1 MPRLMTFL
9 IVLIAFSVA
18 PMTST
23 AYAAAK
29 MRVETV
35 VITTASVE
43 YSFEAEIADTPQ
55 HKSQG
60 LMQRPLMDADRGMLF
75 DNGVERE
82 MFMWMKNT
90 ILTLDMIF
98 ITKDGTV
105 ARIAKNT
112 VPFSETIIPS
122 GQPVKGVLEVI
133 AGTADRIGLKPG
145 DKVKHQMFAE

>member
-1 MPRLMTFL
+1 MPRLMTYL
-9 IVLIAFSVA
+9 IVLIAFSAA
-18 PMTST
+18 PLTST
-23 AYAAAK
+23 AMAAGK

-35 VITTASVE
+35 VITTASGE
-43 YSFEAEIADTPQ
+43 YSFEAEIADTPL

-60 LMQRPLMDADRGMLF
+60 LMRRPLMDADRGMLF
-75 DNGVERE
+75 DNGTERE

-90 ILTLDMIF
+90 ILALDMIF

-105 ARIAKNT
+105 ARVAKNT

-122 GQPVKGVLEVI
+122 GQPVKGVLEVN

-145 DKVKHQMFAE
+145 DKVKHPMFQ

>member
-9 IVLIAFSVA
+9 IVLIAISAA
-18 PMTST
+18 PLTST

-35 VITTASVE
+35 VIKTATGE

-60 LMQRPLMDADRGMLF
+60 LMRRPLMDADRGMLF
-75 DNGVERE
+75 DNGDDRE
-82 MFMWMKNT
+82 MNMWMKNT
-90 ILTLDMIF
+90 ILALDMIF

-122 GQPVKGVLEVI
+122 GQPVRGVLELNAGI
-133 AGTADRIGLKPG
+133 ADKIGLKPG
-145 DKVKHQMFAE
+145 DKVEHAMFAE

>member
-1 MPRLMTFL
+1 MPRLMTYL
-9 IVLIAFSVA
+9 IMLVAFSA
-18 PMTST
+18 MPLTSP
-23 AYAAAK
+23 AYATSK

-35 VITTASVE
+35 VITTASGE

-60 LMQRPLMDADRGMLF
+60 LMRRPLMDADRGMLF
-75 DNGVERE
+75 DNGDDRE

-90 ILTLDMIF
+90 ILALDMIF

-122 GQPVKGVLEVI
+122 GQPVRGVLEVI
-133 AGTADRIGLKPG
+133 AGTADRIGLKAG
-145 DKVKHQMFAE
+145 DKVKHAMFR

>member
-1 MPRLMTFL
+1 MPRFMTFFL
-9 IVLIAFSVA
+9 VLIAFSAA
-18 PMTST
+18 PLTST

-35 VITTASVE
+35 VIITASGE
-43 YSFEAEIADTPQ
+43 YTFEAEIADTPL
-55 HKSQG
+55 HKSRG
-60 LMQRPLMDADRGMLF
+60 LMRRPLMDADRGMLF
-75 DNGVERE
+75 DNGAERE

-90 ILTLDMIF
+90 ILALDMIF

-122 GQPVKGVLEVI
+122 GQPVKGVLEVN
-133 AGTADRIGLKPG
+133 AGTAERIGLKVG
-145 DKVKHQMFAE
+145 DKVKHAMFR